1 MIKKLTI
8 IIITLTLTSCTSI
21 KENMPDLERKAC
33 TDEKAKTL
41 TDLIC
46 KKQ

>member
-1 MIKKLTI
+1 MIKKFI
-8 IIITLTLTSCTSI
+8 IIFVAITLTSCTSI
-21 KENMPDLERKAC
+21 SDKIPKFEKKAC

-41 TDLIC
+41 ADVFC